1 MSTRSR
7 RARLCIR
14 RAAGHNARVKIDV
27 HNERRERLFR
37 VEVDA
42 ADPPSV
48 VKPPSDGRANGDRE
62 TPAPGDATADGDQ
75 PREMYL
81 DWDQAIDDLGHLRR
95 CPVCG
100 CRELFARKDFP
111 QVTGFVIVV
120 LAALVAMWLFVGARQ
135 VIAGLGVLAAVAL
148 IDAVVY
154 LFAGRCLV
162 CYRCRSEF
170 RDTPIRKDHPGWELA
185 IGEKYRDAPQETGV
199 RGQET
204 QE

>member
-1 MSTRSR
+1 M
-7 RARLCIR
+7 
-14 RAAGHNARVKIDV
+14 VKIDV

-37 VEVDA
+37 VEIDA

-48 VKPPSDGRANGDRE
+48 VKPPEGAGGAGGE
-62 TPAPGDATADGDQ
+62 PAGGGGEQVGAEL
-75 PREMYL
+75 PREVYL
-81 DWDQAIDDLGHLRR
+81 EWDQAMDDQGRLRR

-170 RDTPIRKDHPGWELA
+170 RDTPIRKGHPGWELA
-185 IGEKYRDAPQETGV
+185 IGEKYREAPQTSGV
-199 RGQET
+199 KGPEREA
-204 QE
+204 